1 MGAGTVES
9 PKMFEKSPW
18 RAGFSAHGGCRDAIL
33 RVMTTRST
41 ARGAC
46 VLAVAAL
53 LCGCAKMAANDRYTP
68 PPNDGSVPA
77 NSEDVTDNPPIVP
90 N

>member
-1 MGAGTVES
+1 M
-9 PKMFEKSPW
+9 
-18 RAGFSAHGGCRDAIL
+18 
-33 RVMTTRST
+33 
-41 ARGAC
+41 AR
-46 VLAVAAL
+46 
-53 LCGCAKMAANDRYTP
+53 NDRYTP

>member
-1 MGAGTVES
+1 MI
-9 PKMFEKSPW
+9 EKSPP
-18 RAGFSAHGGCRDAIL
+18 RAGIGARRRRRDAIL
-33 RVMTTRST
+33 RDMTTRST
-41 ARGAC
+41 ARRAC

-53 LCGCAKMAANDRYTP
+53 LSGCAKMAANDRYTP

>member
-1 MGAGTVES
+1 LTRATGFTGQTDGREGILPDMSTRTTLRLAGIAT
-9 PKMFEKSPW
+9 
-18 RAGFSAHGGCRDAIL
+18 L
-33 RVMTTRST
+33 LT
-41 ARGAC
+41 
-46 VLAVAAL
+46 LAT
-53 LCGCAKMAANDRYTP
+53 GCAKMARNDRYTP

>member
-1 MGAGTVES
+1 MN
-9 PKMFEKSPW
+9 
-18 RAGFSAHGGCRDAIL
+18 
-33 RVMTTRST
+33 TRFL

-46 VLAVAAL
+46 ILSLAAL
-53 LCGCAKMAANDRYTP
+53 LGGCTKMAQNDRYTP

>member
-1 MGAGTVES
+1 MN
-9 PKMFEKSPW
+9 
-18 RAGFSAHGGCRDAIL
+18 
-33 RVMTTRST
+33 TRFL

-46 VLAVAAL
+46 ILSLAAL
-53 LCGCAKMAANDRYTP
+53 LGGCTKMAQNDRYTP

-77 NSEDVTDNPPIVP
+77 NPSDMSDNPPIVP